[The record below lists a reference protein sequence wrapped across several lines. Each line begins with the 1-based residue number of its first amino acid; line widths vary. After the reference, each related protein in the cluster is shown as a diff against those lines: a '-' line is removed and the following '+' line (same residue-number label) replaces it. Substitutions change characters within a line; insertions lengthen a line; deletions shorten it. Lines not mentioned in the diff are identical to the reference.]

1 MFKNLVVLG
10 KSIQFSE
17 IGELVT
23 NNKILMI
30 DYDETWSSIGI
41 WITPEKYDEMV
52 NDIDNFDKDCII
64 NPIIV
69 HNGEKVVI
77 PKGKYEIQMIN
88 KIK

>member
-10 KSIQFSE
+10 KSNKFSE

-30 DYDETWSSIGI
+30 DYESAIGI
-41 WITPEKYDEMV
+41 WITTEKYDEMV
-52 NDIDNFDKDCII
+52 NNIDNFDKDCII

-88 KIK
+88 KIE